1 MLVSPADA
9 SPASAVSDNST
20 AIQVSPLSITADQQA
35 LPSAS
40 TLKTS
45 NGTVI
50 KLVTDDD
57 NPTLEQSFL
66 HNATNFNIKTRP
78 WDAIP
83 TSTDEK
89 TLLRLRNEES
99 VLKKRREEQ
108 SEHAP
113 LSDQISRFKRGP
125 RTPLVRR
132 ARAKLMIVGDSI
144 SQGMEGDWTWRYRLW
159 EWLDSQGEDFEFVG
173 PWTGTRQPPDPAD
186 PVCL

>member
-1 MLVSPADA
+1 MLVSPTDA
-9 SPASAVSDNST
+9 SPTPAINPASIAADQLAVS
-20 AIQVSPLSITADQQA
+20 LE
-35 LPSAS
+35 PS
-40 TLKTS
+40 LKAS

-57 NPTLEQSFL
+57 KPTVEQSFI
-66 HNATNFNIKTRP
+66 HNVTNFNIKTRP

-83 TSTDEK
+83 TSADEK
-89 TLLRLRNEES
+89 TLLKIRNEES

-108 SEHAP
+108 SAHAP
-113 LSDQISRFKRGP
+113 VSDQISRFKRGP

-132 ARAKLMIVGDSI
+132 AQAKLMIVGDSI

-159 EWLDSQGEDFEFVG
+159 EWLDSQHQDFEFVG
-173 PWTGTRQPPDPAD
+173 PWTGTRQPPDPA